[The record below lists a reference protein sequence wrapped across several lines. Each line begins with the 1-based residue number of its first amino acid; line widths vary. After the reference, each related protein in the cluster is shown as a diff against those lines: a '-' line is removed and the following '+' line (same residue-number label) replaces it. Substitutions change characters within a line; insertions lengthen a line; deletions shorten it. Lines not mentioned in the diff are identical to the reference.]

1 MSTLVLLRPWWL
13 ATLPLLAV
21 LALWLLRRGPAAG
34 GWQRVM
40 PPAMLAAMRIL
51 GHFGG
56 KGGRRGLAAA
66 ATAGLVNLG
75 LCGPAV
81 PRADAP
87 LLAGSGAILIAIDMS
102 PSVAKGPAI
111 ADAQAAAA
119 GVLAASDGRPVGLV
133 LYAGEAY
140 EVAAPTADPATLE
153 SQIAVLGADTMPGG
167 GSRPAAALAL
177 ARQMLQGN
185 IDADL
190 VLISDGGGI
199 DDAARAET
207 ERLAGEGIRLSVL
220 TLTGVAG
227 GKTDIR
233 ALETLGTASAP
244 ARSPDAVFRRLSRAG
259 TLERDPTL
267 RALQFRDLGPFLAA
281 LGILP
286 LLTLFRRRA

>member
-1 MSTLVLLRPWWL
+1 MSTLILLRPWWL

-21 LALWLLRRGPAAG
+21 LALWLLRREPAAG

-40 PPAMLAAMRIL
+40 PPAMLAAMRTL
-51 GHFGG
+51 GHLGG
-56 KGGRRGLAAA
+56 EDGRRGLVALT
-66 ATAGLVNLG
+66 TAGLVGLG

-102 PSVAKGPAI
+102 PSVARGPAI

-119 GVLAASDGRPVGLV
+119 GVLGAAGGRPVGLV

-153 SQIAVLGADTMPGG
+153 SQIAVLGTDTMPGG

-177 ARQMLQGN
+177 ARQMLQGSV
-185 IDADL
+185 DADL
-190 VLISDGGGI
+190 VLISDGGGV
-199 DDAARAET
+199 DDAARVET

-220 TLTGVAG
+220 TLAGAAG

-233 ALETLGTASAP
+233 ALETLGSAAAP
-244 ARSPDAVFRRLSRAG
+244 ARSPDAVFRRLSRGG
-259 TLERDPTL
+259 TLERDPALT
-267 RALQFRDLGPFLAA
+267 ALQFRDLGPFLAA
-281 LGILP
+281 LGIIP
-286 LLTLFRRRA
+286 LLSLFRRRA

>member
-13 ATLPLLAV
+13 AALPLLAV
-21 LALWLLRRGPAAG
+21 IALWLLWRGPAAG
-34 GWQRVM
+34 GWQRLM
-40 PPAMLAAMRIL
+40 PPAMFAAMRTL
-51 GHFGG
+51 GHVSG
-56 KGGRRGLAAA
+56 KGGRRSLAALT
-66 ATAGLVNLG
+66 TAGLVGLG

-119 GVLAASDGRPVGLV
+119 GVLGAAGGRPVGLL

-185 IDADL
+185 ADADL

-199 DDAARAET
+199 DDAARAEA
-207 ERLAGEGIRLSVL
+207 ERLTGAGIRLSVL
-220 TLTGVAG
+220 TLAGAAG
-227 GKTDIR
+227 GKTDSD
-233 ALETLGTASAP
+233 ALAALGTATAP
-244 ARSPDAVFRRLSRAG
+244 ARVPDPVFDRLSRG
-259 TLERDPTL
+259 GMLERDPTL
-267 RALQFRDLGPFLAA
+267 RALQYRDLGPFLAA
-281 LGILP
+281 LGALP
-286 LLTLFRRRA
+286 LLSLFRRRA